1 MNGKGGNNMSDNLLN
16 KKKGS
21 LLQRKEEIKPKE
33 SFSRDSIYTVTKTE
47 DASSKN
53 KEISRKKIV
62 DKTTTIRCSATT
74 SNRLNAIVTS
84 FGLDSVNELLEILID
99 NYETS
104 LTPDERREI
113 KTLVEVY
120 SRKSKK

>member
-120 SRKSKK
+120 GRKAKK

>member
-1 MNGKGGNNMSDNLLN
+1 MSDNLLN

-53 KEISRKKIV
+53 KELSRKKTV

-84 FGLDSVNELLEILID
+84 FGLDSVNELLEILIE

-120 SRKSKK
+120 GRKAKK

>member
-1 MNGKGGNNMSDNLLN
+1 MSDNLLN

-53 KEISRKKIV
+53 KELSRKKTV

>member
-1 MNGKGGNNMSDNLLN
+1 MARGGNNMSDNLLN